1 MKATV
6 KAFVESGL
14 FPRSLELLLAQKDR
28 GYNLDALSND
38 ERIQM
43 ERKELAKRFVKTEN
57 LHDPS
62 LLNESGRTG
71 SKRLSILNQPGL
83 SLITDHL
90 IDYPAPLNIN
100 YFWSFGSLAGICL
113 VVQLASGIF
122 LAMHYTPHVD
132 LAFLSVEHIM
142 RDVEGGWLLRYLHAN
157 GASMFFIM
165 VYIHMFR
172 GLYYASYVSPREGV
186 WCVGVVILLLMILNQ
201 QH

>member
-62 LLNESGRTG
+62 LLNESGRT
-71 SKRLSILNQPGL
+71 
-83 SLITDHL
+83 
-90 IDYPAPLNIN
+90 
-100 YFWSFGSLAGICL
+100 AGIKPEL
-113 VVQLASGIF
+113 
-122 LAMHYTPHVD
+122 
-132 LAFLSVEHIM
+132 
-142 RDVEGGWLLRYLHAN
+142 
-157 GASMFFIM
+157 
-165 VYIHMFR
+165 
-172 GLYYASYVSPREGV
+172 
-186 WCVGVVILLLMILNQ
+186 
-201 QH
+201 